1 MEKETAQEYL
11 LDILEFL
18 KLEELPQQV
27 WGYDWLQNLP
37 SKAGDQLFL
46 YQQLEKSGGIWRDF
60 LSK

>member
-1 MEKETAQEYL
+1 MEKETVQECL

-18 KLEELPQQV
+18 KLEELSQQI
-27 WGYDWLQNLP
+27 WGYWFRNLP

-46 YQQLEKSGGIWRDF
+46 YQQLEKSGGLLHDF